1 MFGVNSKISIIP
13 IKEVPLIYTIDESK
27 QIKVLIIFIKFEILL
42 FFLKITKGQF
52 VRIKKGLYA
61 NDLARVLEVVD
72 LNEVE
77 VKIVPRLF
85 SGDKQEI
92 KKLYFI

>member
-1 MFGVNSKISIIP
+1 M
-13 IKEVPLIYTIDESK
+13 
-27 QIKVLIIFIKFEILL
+27 
-42 FFLKITKGQF
+42 
-52 VRIKKGLYA
+52 RIKKGLYA

-85 SGDKQEI
+85 VGDKQEI
-92 KKLYFI
+92 KKLYSI